1 MASPTLYDD
10 VYQVG
15 RRGFKRLGNYANPMN
30 PAKNLYQ
37 AAQYVNPL
45 GAKLFAA
52 KSPTIL
58 KIEETREI
66 LKVNV
71 QSLMNGLQAQ
81 HPDRVA
87 GYMQSNAKKNLTAE
101 VRNLQRQKRDL
112 TELLKPKSN
121 RATRSATKAKTKASA
136 KSLPKAANKTKVS
149 TNATKSK
156 SKSNTLS
163 TNGSPKATPK
173 KRTPKKKTP
182 KQNSSSSWSA

>member
-15 RRGFKRLGNYANPMN
+15 RRGFKRLGNYANFMN

-52 KSPTIL
+52 KSPTTL

-87 GYMQSNAKKNLTAE
+87 SYLQSNAKKNLTAE

-121 RATRSATKAKTKASA
+121 RATRSATKAKTKAST
-136 KSLPKAANKTKVS
+136 KAVTKTK
-149 TNATKSK
+149 ATKSK
-156 SKSNTLS
+156 SKSNTP
-163 TNGSPKATPK
+163 SPNTLPKSTPK

-182 KQNSSSSWSA
+182 KQNSNSSWSASYPYTE

>member
-15 RRGFKRLGNYANPMN
+15 KRGFKRLGNYANPIN

-37 AAQYVNPL
+37 VAQYVNPL

-52 KSPTIL
+52 KSPITL

-66 LKVNV
+66 LKRNV

-87 GYMQSNAKKNLTAE
+87 GYLQSNTKKNLTAE

-121 RATRSATKAKTKASA
+121 ITTRSAKKAKASPKTKATTKATTKLKAS
-136 KSLPKAANKTKVS
+136 PKAT
-149 TNATKSK
+149 TKSK
-156 SKSNTLS
+156 SKSNTS
-163 TNGSPKATPK
+163 SPKSTK
-173 KRTPKKKTP
+173 KRTPKRK
-182 KQNSSSSWSA
+182 NSSNSSWNV

>member
-15 RRGFKRLGNYANPMN
+15 KRGFKRLGNYVNPMN

-52 KSPTIL
+52 KSPTTL
-58 KIEETREI
+58 KLEETREI
-66 LKVNV
+66 LKGNV

-87 GYMQSNAKKNLTAE
+87 GYLKSNTKKNLTAE
-101 VRNLQRQKRDL
+101 VRNLQRQKREL
-112 TELLKPKSN
+112 NELLKLKSN
-121 RATRSATKAKTKASA
+121 RATRSATKAKSKASPKSSPKAPKTKATP
-136 KSLPKAANKTKVS
+136 KS
-149 TNATKSK
+149 
-156 SKSNTLS
+156 
-163 TNGSPKATPK
+163 SPKATPK
-173 KRTPKKKTP
+173 KRTPKRKNS
-182 KQNSSSSWSA
+182 QSSNSSWNA